1 MGQMGHGGTGIE
13 ERMYPTTPLPP
24 VNIGH
29 TLYLR
34 IFGLR
39 GKLKFTYYRG
49 YSIHTYVQTGRG
61 ILLLLS
67 VTLCPLC
74 PIKMVVAVSRYYIMS
89 YVDKKG
95 GTTVFPICSH
105 FV

>member
-1 MGQMGHGGTGIE
+1 MRSLMGQNGNGGTGIE

-49 YSIHTYVQTGRG
+49 YSIHTYVQTGGDPAATIRN
-61 ILLLLS
+61 
-67 VTLCPLC
+67 P
-74 PIKMVVAVSRYYIMS
+74 VSFIS
-89 YVDKKG
+89 Y
-95 GTTVFPICSH
+95 
-105 FV
+105 